1 MDEQASSRASDADTP
16 TKGDKISPDT
26 PTKGDKSRHFRPTQL
41 VTSPELGV
49 LVELAPATHD
59 EIERM
64 ARTTGVGARR
74 MLERLIEHGMNRWH
88 EARQAGRL
96 TSLW

>member
-1 MDEQASSRASDADTP
+1 LGQFHPIAAAEE
-16 TKGDKISPDT
+16 GILVKIT
-26 PTKGDKSRHFRPTQL
+26 
-41 VTSPELGV
+41 
-49 LVELAPATHD
+49 PATHD

>member
-1 MDEQASSRASDADTP
+1 
-16 TKGDKISPDT
+16 
-26 PTKGDKSRHFRPTQL
+26 
-41 VTSPELGV
+41 
-49 LVELAPATHD
+49 
-59 EIERM
+59 M

>member
-1 MDEQASSRASDADTP
+1 MGQ
-16 TKGDKISPDT
+16 
-26 PTKGDKSRHFRPTQL
+26 FRPI
-41 VTSPELGV
+41 VAAEERV
-49 LVELAPATHD
+49 LVELSPATHD

-64 ARTTGVGARR
+64 ARATGVGARR

>member
-1 MDEQASSRASDADTP
+1 MDERPASRAGDADTP
-16 TKGDKISPDT
+16 TKGDKSRPCWQGRPVTT
-26 PTKGDKSRHFRPTQL
+26 PEP
-41 VTSPELGV
+41 GV
-49 LVELAPATHD
+49 LVELTPATHD

>member
-1 MDEQASSRASDADTP
+1 VDERAPSRA
-16 TKGDKISPDT
+16 GDPSLMGTNRDSL
-26 PTKGDKSRHFRPTQL
+26 GHFRPA
-41 VTSPELGV
+41 VAPESGV
-49 LVELAPATHD
+49 LVELTPATHD
-59 EIERM
+59 EIERI
-64 ARTTGVGARR
+64 ARMTGVGARR